1 MIFGKITSGACCGGT
16 VPKVLGS
23 LSQGLEQPSQ
33 AFMASSALKTFGS
46 LSTGLEQVPRVS
58 AASSVPK
65 VFSSLSTGLEQST
78 GGILQNAPSHVT
90 AASMMAFGQHKPL
103 LSATLNKTGTN
114 NVMDILRRGR

>member
-23 LSQGLEQPSQ
+23 LSQGLEQR
-33 AFMASSALKTFGS
+33 G
-46 LSTGLEQVPRVS
+46 VS

-65 VFSSLSTGLEQST
+65 VFGSLSTGLEQST
-78 GGILQNAPSHVT
+78 GGILQNAPSHAT